1 MKITSFRGKTAMLS
15 TEIMVKNE
23 HLWNV
28 GPRQGTVPCPT
39 KPLSYAKLY
48 ELFLQTLDHCGLFL
62 LNEDTDSIEWHLFEE
77 FDSGSITFLHENTLD
92 CLLDG
97 GNITA
102 EVYSLCQSLRKKFRD
117 LEETSLW
124 QVEAVCLTREWYE
137 ILSLADKIKTM
148 VNRKDYKA
156 GGEDV

>member
-1 MKITSFRGKTAMLS
+1 M
-15 TEIMVKNE
+15 
-23 HLWNV
+23 
-28 GPRQGTVPCPT
+28 

-48 ELFLQTLDHCGLFL
+48 EFFLQTLDHCGLFL

-102 EVYSLCQSLRKKFRD
+102 EVAQGTVLCVDSTGL
-117 LEETSLW
+117 L
-124 QVEAVCLTREWYE
+124 CC
-137 ILSLADKIKTM
+137 
-148 VNRKDYKA
+148 N
-156 GGEDV
+156 

>member
-1 MKITSFRGKTAMLS
+1 M
-15 TEIMVKNE
+15 
-23 HLWNV
+23 
-28 GPRQGTVPCPT
+28 

-48 ELFLQTLDHCGLFL
+48 EFFLQTLDHCGLFL
-62 LNEDTDSIEWHLFEE
+62 LNEDADSIEWHLFEE

-124 QVEAVCLTREWYE
+124 QVEAVCLTPEWYE
-137 ILSLADKIKTM
+137 ILSLADKIKNM